1 MELGN
6 NRDLSGETINI
17 ACGSVVYQRKDDKVI
32 LVTATPSALKMVGH
46 EGKEIEELREIDI
59 FDVLHLDDIG
69 KVLHIFTMAFD
80 NEESSECVFRHI
92 NFRTGKYVWLYTSC
106 MPVRQADGQVYACCS
121 IVDINRQKEL
131 EEELAISRKLEQE
144 AVARL
149 NRLYDEEVMRL
160 SNFYDNYICIIRYN
174 ITKNRVECMKGETMS
189 GLIDAGMS
197 LDECYDIAEFLFKD
211 SGIEE
216 GFYNI
221 FDSRELARIFN
232 SGKRTLTLELPFVIN
247 KNTGTLW
254 IRFNITMKKNP
265 YTNDI
270 IVFAIEEDITKEVL
284 TRESFN
290 NVVKTEF
297 LSILCVDIVKNR
309 YFCCFTAEPE
319 MYVDNGK
326 YGRNGDYSNTMRKVF
341 YNIPGV
347 SENKRNRF
355 LENLDSKLIKEKLS
369 NASEYI
375 FYYDRTVDGIER
387 RYKVSIRWLDQKHN
401 LVTIAKKDVTDAVY
415 EEQKKEK
422 MLFFFL

>member
-6 NRDLSGETINI
+6 NKDLSGETINI
-17 ACGSVVYQRKDDKVI
+17 ACGSVVYQRKDDKI
-32 LVTATPSALKMVGH
+32 TLVTATPSALRMVGH
-46 EGKEIEELREIDI
+46 EGKKIEELRKIDI

-69 KVLHIFTMAFD
+69 KVLHIFTMVFD
-80 NEESSECVFRHI
+80 KEESSECIFRHI
-92 NFRTGKYVWLYTSC
+92 NFHNGKYVWLYISC
-106 MPVRQADGQVYACCS
+106 MPVKQADGQVYACCS
-121 IVDINRQKEL
+121 IVDISRQKEL
-131 EEELAISRKLEQE
+131 EEELAVSRKQEQE

-189 GLIDAGMS
+189 GLIDIGMS

-221 FDSRELARIFN
+221 FDSKELTRIFN
-232 SGKRTLTLELPFVIN
+232 SEKRTLTLELPFVIN
-247 KNTGTLW
+247 EHTGTLW

-284 TRESFN
+284 TREAFN
-290 NVVKTEF
+290 NVVQTEF

-326 YGRNGDYSNTMRKVF
+326 YGRNGDYSATMRKVF

-347 SENKRNRF
+347 SENKRYRF

-369 NASEYI
+369 KASEYI
-375 FYYDRTVDGIER
+375 FYYDRTVEGIER
-387 RYKVSIRWLDQKHN
+387 RYKISIRWLDQKHN
-401 LVTIAKKDVTDAVY
+401 LVTIAKKRCY
-415 EEQKKEK
+415 
-422 MLFFFL
+422 